1 MVTLGDQIDFPQS
14 LIATLNIRNPSM
26 KSFTFPSNTTTPGT
40 ERGTLPVLENFS
52 ISVLIPSYNEEA
64 GIENVIEGFRHAISS
79 AEIFVYDNNS
89 SDRTAEKA
97 EKMGAIVRQEFR
109 QGKGYVV
116 RRMFADID
124 SDVYILVDGDDTYDP
139 KIAQTLVEILI
150 ANGLDM
156 INCARVPTTTTAY
169 RPGHK
174 FGNSLLSGIVKV
186 MFGSQFQDMLSGY
199 RVFSHRFVK
208 SFPVMATGFEIETEL
223 TIHALALEM
232 PSMEIPC
239 NFQNRLEGSES
250 KLHTF
255 SDGFRILITICNLLR
270 QERPLAVFSTASLIL
285 FVSSL
290 ILGYPI
296 IDTYLETGLVPRLP
310 TAVLAMGLALGG
322 LLSMACGL
330 ILDTVT
336 RGRQEAKR
344 LAYLS
349 IPGILEKTKQ
359 D

>member
-1 MVTLGDQIDFPQS
+1 MTSAINSSDFPTHLTSHRHATTHLAELQHLS
-14 LIATLNIRNPSM
+14 IA
-26 KSFTFPSNTTTPGT
+26 
-40 ERGTLPVLENFS
+40 
-52 ISVLIPSYNEEA
+52 VLIPSFNEEK
-64 GIENVIEGFRHAISS
+64 GIGKVIEGFRQAVPT

-89 SDRTAEKA
+89 SDHTAEFAKQS
-97 EKMGAIVRQEFR
+97 GAIVRQEFR

-124 SDVYILVDGDDTYDP
+124 SDVFILVDGDDTYDP
-139 KIAQTLVEILI
+139 KIAQTLVEILL

-156 INCARVPTTTTAY
+156 INCSRVPTSASAY

-174 FGNSLLSGIVKV
+174 FGNGLLSGIVKII
-186 MFGSQFQDMLSGY
+186 FGNQFQDLLSGY
-199 RVFSHRFVK
+199 RVFSRRFVK
-208 SFPVMATGFEIETEL
+208 SFPVKATGFEIETEL

-239 NFQNRLEGSES
+239 NFQNRQEGSES

-255 SDGFRILITICNLLR
+255 SDGFRILITIGNLLR
-270 QERPLAVFSTASLIL
+270 QEKPLIVFSASSLIL
-285 FVSSL
+285 FVTSL

-310 TAVLAMGLALGG
+310 TAVLAMGLVLAG

-344 LAYLS
+344 LAYLA
-349 IPGILEKTKQ
+349 IPGILEKLK
-359 D
+359 

>member
-1 MVTLGDQIDFPQS
+1 
-14 LIATLNIRNPSM
+14 M
-26 KSFTFPSNTTTPGT
+26 KPAMDSPTFPVYLTSQSMAPTSLS
-40 ERGTLPVLENFS
+40 ELPDIS
-52 ISVLIPSYNEEA
+52 IAVLIPSYNEEK
-64 GIENVIEGFRHAISS
+64 GIGKVIEGFRQAVPS

-89 SDRTAEKA
+89 SDHTAEKA
-97 EKMGAIVRQEFR
+97 NQFGAIVRQEFR

-124 SDVYILVDGDDTYDP
+124 SDVFILVDGDDTYDP
-139 KIAQTLVEILI
+139 KIAQTLVEILLTH
-150 ANGLDM
+150 GLDM
-156 INCARVPTTTTAY
+156 INCARVPTTPTAY

-174 FGNSLLSGIVKV
+174 FGNGLLSGIVKII
-186 MFGSQFQDMLSGY
+186 FGNQFQDLLSGY
-199 RVFSHRFVK
+199 RIFSRRFVK

-239 NFQNRLEGSES
+239 NFQNRQEGSES

-255 SDGFRILITICNLLR
+255 SDGFRILITIANLLR
-270 QERPLAVFSTASLIL
+270 QERPLAVFSASSFIF

-296 IDTYLETGLVPRLP
+296 INTYLDTGLVPRLP
-310 TAVLAMGLALGG
+310 TAILAMGLALAG
-322 LLSMACGL
+322 LLSMTCAL

-349 IPGILEKTKQ
+349 IPGIYEKLRSASPES
-359 D
+359 

>member
-1 MVTLGDQIDFPQS
+1 MK
-14 LIATLNIRNPSM
+14 PSM
-26 KSFTFPSNTTTPGT
+26 NSAA
-40 ERGTLPVLENFS
+40 LPVHSTTYGIEPTRLPELQHIS
-52 ISVLIPSYNEEA
+52 IAVLIPSYNEEK
-64 GIENVIEGFRHAISS
+64 GIGNVIEGFRQAVPS

-89 SDRTAEKA
+89 SDLTAEKA
-97 EKMGAIVRQEFR
+97 KQFGAIVRQEFR

-116 RRMFADID
+116 RRMFSDID
-124 SDVYILVDGDDTYDP
+124 SDVFILVDGDDTYDP
-139 KIAQTLVEILI
+139 KIAQTLVEILLT
-150 ANGLDM
+150 NGLDM
-156 INCARVPTTTTAY
+156 INCARVPTTAMAY

-174 FGNSLLSGIVKV
+174 FGNGLLSGIVKIV
-186 MFGSQFQDMLSGY
+186 FGNQFQDLLSGY
-199 RVFSHRFVK
+199 RVFSRRFVK

-255 SDGFRILITICNLLR
+255 SDGFRILITIGNLLR
-270 QERPLAVFSTASLIL
+270 QEKPLAVFSIASFI
-285 FVSSL
+285 FFTSSL
-290 ILGYPI
+290 ILGYPLI
-296 IDTYLETGLVPRLP
+296 ETYLETGLVPRLP
-310 TAVLAMGLALGG
+310 TAILTTGLMLGALLAIV
-322 LLSMACGL
+322 CGL

-349 IPGILEKTKQ
+349 IPGILQHLKRF
-359 D
+359 

>member
-1 MVTLGDQIDFPQS
+1 MKPD
-14 LIATLNIRNPSM
+14 IATPDVPTHLTSPDNEQDLLSH
-26 KSFTFPSNTTTPGT
+26 
-40 ERGTLPVLENFS
+40 LQHLS
-52 ISVLIPSYNEEA
+52 IAVLIPSFNEEK
-64 GIENVIEGFRHAISS
+64 GIGNVIEGFHKAIPS

-89 SDRTAEKA
+89 SDHTAELAKQS
-97 EKMGAIVRQEFR
+97 GAIVRQECR

-124 SDVYILVDGDDTYDP
+124 SDVFILVDGDDTYDP
-139 KIAQTLVEILI
+139 KIAQTLVEILMT
-150 ANGLDM
+150 NGLDM
-156 INCARVPTTTTAY
+156 INCARVPTSDSAY

-174 FGNSLLSGIVKV
+174 FGNGLLSGIVKII
-186 MFGSQFQDMLSGY
+186 FGNQFQDLLSGY
-199 RVFSHRFVK
+199 RVFSRRFVK
-208 SFPVMATGFEIETEL
+208 SFPVKATGFEIETEL

-239 NFQNRLEGSES
+239 NFQNRQEGSES

-255 SDGFRILITICNLLR
+255 SDGFRILITIGNLLR
-270 QERPLAVFSTASLIL
+270 QEKPLIVFSASSLIL
-285 FVSSL
+285 FVASL

-310 TAVLAMGLALGG
+310 TAVLAMGLVLAG

-344 LAYLS
+344 LAYLA
-349 IPGILEKTKQ
+349 IPGILEKLK
-359 D
+359 